1 MHEGILLQL
10 YLYSLLPSVQLIPSV
25 CSKQQNSYLK
35 EYKKMPSLKDD
46 KGSFA
51 GGGLVCVP
59 HKLQSKLW
67 HVVDFLKDMT
77 ASVVALMVKVVGR
90 C

>member
-1 MHEGILLQL
+1 
-10 YLYSLLPSVQLIPSV
+10 
-25 CSKQQNSYLK
+25 
-35 EYKKMPSLKDD
+35 MPSLKDD

-51 GGGLVCVP
+51 ERPLVCVP
-59 HKLQSKLW
+59 HKLQSKLS

-77 ASVVALMVKVVGR
+77 PSVAALMLKVLGR